1 MTPSADRAALLV
13 AHGQPSDPEGPEAD
27 MAELART
34 VARHLPGWRV
44 RGATLACA
52 GAIDRA
58 VAALGPDSVVYPMFM
73 SDGWF
78 VREQLPRRMAAAGAA
93 DARILAPL
101 GLDPALP
108 DLCLSRARAAAT
120 AGGLDPA
127 KTMLL
132 LVGHGS
138 PSNSRA
144 SAPVR
149 AAADVIARAGVFRG
163 VTTGFVDE
171 APFVADAA
179 RDLGQAI
186 CLPYFAAA
194 NGHVREDIPEAL
206 REAGFEGLA
215 LDPIGTDPAVPEM
228 IASAL
233 AAAATP
239 GAQAAGRRTAAT

>member
-1 MTPSADRAALLV
+1 
-13 AHGQPSDPEGPEAD
+13 
-27 MAELART
+27 MAELAGI
-34 VARHLPGWRV
+34 VAGHLPGWRV
-44 RGATLACA
+44 GGATLACA

-58 VAALGPDSVVYPMFM
+58 VATLGSGLVVYPLFM

-78 VREQLPRRMAAAGAA
+78 VREQLPKRMAAAGAA
-93 DARILAPL
+93 DVRILAPL
-101 GLDPALP
+101 GLDPALS
-108 DLCLSRARAAAT
+108 DLCLSRARDAAI
-120 AGGLDPA
+120 AGGLEPA
-127 KTMLL
+127 RTMLL

-149 AAADVIARAGVFRG
+149 AAAGLVAQAGVFRG

-179 RDLGQAI
+179 RDLGPAV

-206 REAGFEGLA
+206 LEAGFEGVT

-228 IASAL
+228 IAHAL
-233 AAAATP
+233 EAAV
-239 GAQAAGRRTAAT
+239 AAGPCGAGGRPPPTDHLGAAPGETSRRRRDRVAG